1 MKSQSYDDYLKA
13 KVEQGRQDY
22 QAGKIVSLEQAKAR
36 ALQAIKKAMDDVKNA
51 A

>member
-1 MKSQSYDDYLKA
+1 MNEQSYDDYLKA

-22 QAGKIVSLEQAKAR
+22 QAGNVVPLEQAKTR
-36 ALQAIKKAMDDVKNA
+36 ALQAIKKAMDNVKNA